1 MQTKGRYFFCVRFAT
16 RLLST
21 EILLI
26 SWFVCP
32 KFFLWFVCWCFCG
45 FHYHALNLFL
55 FVSCLSHQDLS
66 DDLPLCSH
74 FGLDGRGASP
84 SPALEPGA
92 RKTSATSGIGYFGY
106 SLGGSSQHRL
116 ASKYW
121 GQMRHLRLLGIFL
134 IKVVGGVV
142 VAPKVKDGSSRTQ
155 TVSSDALKAGRKY
168 LITSFPQLK
177 QVAPQPPW
185 TKRQIWRI
193 WRCEGKYNSYGFCGR
208 NSQKIYAW
216 WMRWCDKNIE
226 CCFIVHDACM

>member
-1 MQTKGRYFFCVRFAT
+1 M
-16 RLLST
+16 
-21 EILLI
+21 
-26 SWFVCP
+26 
-32 KFFLWFVCWCFCG
+32 
-45 FHYHALNLFL
+45 NLFL

-177 QVAPQPPW
+177 QVAPQPP
-185 TKRQIWRI
+185 
-193 WRCEGKYNSYGFCGR
+193 
-208 NSQKIYAW
+208 
-216 WMRWCDKNIE
+216 
-226 CCFIVHDACM
+226 